1 MRLTHAHSP
10 VRLCATGLLAGFLF
24 SHYSLYLYE
33 IKSQLD
39 VLAEVEDPTCARL
52 AQNYALMIAPP
63 SGQGLIKSP
72 QAGPQR
78 TGPASDPS
86 QMRNPAPRAQGS
98 NFAQAYR
105 AAYDKCR
112 ATKS

>member
-1 MRLTHAHSP
+1 MSLSRAHSP
-10 VRLCATGLLAGFLF
+10 VRLCAAGLLAGFLF
-24 SHYSLYLYE
+24 SHNSLYLYE

-78 TGPASDPS
+78 QGAPPDPS

-98 NFAQAYR
+98 TYAQAYR

>member
-1 MRLTHAHSP
+1 MSLSHAHSP
-10 VRLCATGLLAGFLF
+10 VRLCAAGLLVGFLF
-24 SHYSLYLYE
+24 SYNSLYLYE

-39 VLAEVEDPTCARL
+39 VLAEVEDPACARL

-72 QAGPQR
+72 QSAPQR
-78 TGPASDPS
+78 KGSSTDPS
-86 QMRNPAPRAQGS
+86 QMRNTAPMAQGS
-98 NFAQAYR
+98 TYAQAYR
-105 AAYDKCR
+105 ASYDKCR